1 MSCRKNWFYG
11 FCVAFSAIGLLY
23 IIVCGF
29 MSLGKGQEYPYFP
42 KGMLIVGL
50 FLVWMLVQFMATLS
64 AKLHLYEKFSVQKKW
79 VRILEYIFVFLV
91 LVAGLMVRL
100 YVINW
105 ISVPPKADYKTY
117 FEIGQ
122 LLHEGT
128 LQKAG
133 KGYCD
138 YIAMFPHVLGYSY
151 ILSKLFDIVGVNV
164 QAGLYLN
171 VAFSLATT
179 FVMYKIG
186 KKVGGRIAGLVALVG
201 CAFWPSQVM
210 YINILS
216 AEYSFTFFLYACVW
230 LFLSLVMD
238 YGVDSKHSVR
248 GFILHFVLGA
258 LVAVTAAI
266 RPMALILLIAIILVL
281 IPQRSKM
288 PPGKNINDIPL
299 TVRALSKGWIRIV
312 LILIPYLII
321 STVITTNEELVINRT
336 LPSSS
341 ASFGYNL
348 LVGLNAES
356 EGGWNQE
363 DKDLL
368 YNTMEETGSATQAH
382 ITCRDLA
389 FVRLTIN
396 PKGIFN
402 LFILKYE
409 LLWGNDD
416 YGATTNITFLAEDN
430 RLPEELENYLYSFR
444 DWNDVVYVVFVF
456 LSLIALIYMW
466 KQEGNWSILLVL
478 LYLGTVAMH
487 LMVETQNRYHYFVI
501 QVFIALAGLGLQFV
515 FRDARKS
522 IQVKSEEQREQ
533 AVIEQIEQLETQQIT
548 LLDEKKAELQKE
560 VMENVFDMKDALVN
574 GHVKMTVSEAYAPK
588 DETIETASEESSE

>member
-1 MSCRKNWFYG
+1 MKIRKNWFYS

-29 MSLGKGQEYPYFP
+29 TSLGKGQEYSYFP
-42 KGMLIVGL
+42 KGLLILGL
-50 FLVWMLVQFMATLS
+50 FVLWMTVQFLAVVS
-64 AKLHLYEKFSVQKKW
+64 AKLRLSERVSAQKTW
-79 VRILEYIFVFLV
+79 VKVLECVIVIV
-91 LVAGLMVRL
+91 VMIAGLCVRL
-100 YVINW
+100 YMINW
-105 ISVPPKADYKTY
+105 ISIPPKADYKTY
-117 FEIGQ
+117 YEIAE

-138 YIAMFPHVLGYSY
+138 YIAMFPHVLGYSF
-151 ILSKLFDIVGVNV
+151 ILSKLFDIVGVSV

-171 VAFSLATT
+171 VFFSMCTV
-179 FVMYKIG
+179 FFIYKIG
-186 KKVGGRIAGLVALVG
+186 RKVGGRIAGMIALIG

-238 YGVDSKHSVR
+238 YGADTKHSVR
-248 GFILHFVLGA
+248 GFVLHFVLGILIA
-258 LVAVTAAI
+258 IAAAI

-281 IPQRSKM
+281 IPQKTKM
-288 PPGKNINDIPL
+288 PAGKSINDIPL
-299 TVRALSKGWIRIV
+299 TVRALSKGWIRII
-312 LILIPYLII
+312 LILLPYLII
-321 STVITTNEELVINRT
+321 STVISTNEELVVDRT
-336 LPSSS
+336 LPSAS

-348 LVGLNAES
+348 LVGLNTES

-389 FVRLTIN
+389 FTRLMIN

-416 YGATTNITFLAEDN
+416 YGATTNIMFLAEDN
-430 RLPEELENYLYSFR
+430 RLPDELESFLYSFR
-444 DWNDVVYVVFVF
+444 DWNDIIYIIFVF
-456 LSLIALIYMW
+456 MSLIALIYMW
-466 KQEGNWSILLVL
+466 KKEGNWSVLLVL

-501 QVFIALAGLGLQFV
+501 QVFIVLAGMGFQFI
-515 FRDARKS
+515 FNDAKGQMKQKIKRK
-522 IQVKSEEQREQ
+522 EEH
-533 AVIEQIEQLETQQIT
+533 AVVEQIEELETKQMAM
-548 LLDEKKAELQKE
+548 LEEKKVEIQKE
-560 VMENVFDMKDALVN
+560 VMANVFDMRSALEE
-574 GHVKMTVSEAYAPK
+574 GHVKMTVSQAYSPKEAK
-588 DETIETASEESSE
+588 QSDSEEFKE

>member
-1 MSCRKNWFYG
+1 MNCRKNWFYN
-11 FCVAFSAIGLLY
+11 FCIAFSAIGFLY

-29 MSLGKGQEYPYFP
+29 MSLGKGQEYSYFP
-42 KGMLIVGL
+42 KGLLILGL
-50 FLVWMLVQFMATLS
+50 FIVWMTAQFSAVVS
-64 AKLHLYEKFSVQKKW
+64 AKFHLSEVFAARKVW
-79 VRILEYIFVFLV
+79 VRITEGIIVIIV
-91 LVAGLMVRL
+91 LAAALYVRL
-100 YVINW
+100 YMINW

-117 FEIGQ
+117 FEIAQ

-138 YIAMFPHVLGYSY
+138 YIAMFPHVLGYSF
-151 ILSKLFDIVGVNV
+151 ILSKLFDVVGVNV

-171 VAFSLATT
+171 VFFSMATILIT
-179 FVMYKIG
+179 YRIG
-186 KKVGGRIAGLVALVG
+186 RKLGGRITGLVALVG

-216 AEYSFTFFLYACVW
+216 AEYSFTFFLFLCVW
-230 LFLSLVMD
+230 LFISLVMD
-238 YGVDSKHSVR
+238 YGADTKHSVR
-248 GFILHFVLGA
+248 GFTLHLLLGA
-258 LVAVTAAI
+258 LIAIAAAI
-266 RPMALILLIAIILVL
+266 RPMALILLIAVILVL
-281 IPQRSKM
+281 IPQKTKM
-288 PPGKNINDIPL
+288 PVGKSINDIPL
-299 TVRALSKGWIRIV
+299 TVRALGKGWIRII

-321 STVITTNEELVINRT
+321 STVVTTNEELAVNRT

-341 ASFGYNL
+341 TSFGYNL
-348 LVGLNAES
+348 LVGLNTES

-389 FVRLTIN
+389 FTRLIIN

-416 YGATTNITFLAEDN
+416 YGATTNIMFLAEDD
-430 RLPEELENYLYSFR
+430 RLPEELEMLLYTIR
-444 DWNDVVYVVFVF
+444 DWNDVVYVIFIF
-456 LSLIALIYMW
+456 LGLIALIYMW
-466 KQEGNWSILLVL
+466 KKDGNWSVLLVL

-501 QVFIALAGLGLQFV
+501 QAFIILAGMGLQFI
-515 FRDARKS
+515 FNDAKEQMKLREK
-522 IQVKSEEQREQ
+522 QKEEQT
-533 AVIEQIEQLETQQIT
+533 VIEQIEEMETKQIQM
-548 LLDEKKAELQKE
+548 LDEKKAELQKE
-560 VMENVFDMKDALVN
+560 VMANVFDMKQALEN
-574 GHVKMTVSEAYAPK
+574 GHVKMTVSQAYR
-588 DETIETASEESSE
+588 SEENQDTDSAQTEE

>member
-1 MSCRKNWFYG
+1 MDCKKNWFYS
-11 FCVAFSAIGLLY
+11 FCIAFSAIGLLY

-29 MSLGKGQEYPYFP
+29 MSLGKGQEYAYFP
-42 KGMLIVGL
+42 KGLLILGL
-50 FLVWMLVQFMATLS
+50 FGVWMITQFFATVSARLGLS
-64 AKLHLYEKFSVQKKW
+64 EKLSSQKRW
-79 VRILEYIFVFLV
+79 VRVLEYLFVIV
-91 LVAGLMVRL
+91 IMAAGLLVRL
-100 YVINW
+100 YVLNW
-105 ISVPPKADYKTY
+105 IAIPPKADYKTY
-117 FEIGQ
+117 YEIAQ

-138 YIAMFPHVLGYSY
+138 YIAMFPHVLGYAF
-151 ILSKLFDIVGVNV
+151 ILSKLFDITGVSV
-164 QAGLYLN
+164 SAGLYLN
-171 VAFSLATT
+171 VFFSMGTV
-179 FVMYKIG
+179 FIIYKIG
-186 KKVGGRIAGLVALVG
+186 RKVGGRIAGLIALVG
-201 CAFWPSQVM
+201 CAFWPSQVI

-216 AEYSFTFFLYACVW
+216 AEYSFTFFLYASVW

-238 YGVDSKHSVR
+238 YGAESKHSVR

-258 LVAVTAAI
+258 MIAITAAI

-281 IPQRSKM
+281 APQKTKM
-288 PPGKNINDIPL
+288 PAGKNINDIPL
-299 TVRALSKGWIRIV
+299 TVRALGKGWIRLI

-321 STVITTNEELVINRT
+321 STIITTNEELAIDRT

-348 LVGLNAES
+348 LVGLNTES

-389 FVRLTIN
+389 FIRLLNN

-416 YGATTNITFLAEDN
+416 YGATTNIMFLAEDN
-430 RLPEELENYLYSFR
+430 RLPEELEIYLYSFR
-444 DWNDVVYVVFVF
+444 DWNDVVYVIFVF
-456 LSLIALIYMW
+456 LSLIAIIYLW
-466 KQEGNWSILLVL
+466 KREGNWAVLLVL

-501 QVFIALAGLGLQFV
+501 QVFIILGGMGVQFIFKDSKEKRKQFV
-515 FRDARKS
+515 S
-522 IQVKSEEQREQ
+522 VQEEQE
-533 AVIEQIEQLETQQIT
+533 AIDQIEEMEQQQVAI
-548 LLDEKKAELQKE
+548 LDEKKAELQKE
-560 VMENVFDMKDALVN
+560 VMENVFDMNSALEK
-574 GHVKMTVSEAYAPK
+574 GHVKMTVSQAYQEKIVSRDP
-588 DETIETASEESSE
+588 DHLEQ

>member
-1 MSCRKNWFYG
+1 MDCKKNWFYS
-11 FCVAFSAIGLLY
+11 FCIAFSAIGLLY

-29 MSLGKGQEYPYFP
+29 MSLGKGQEYAYFP
-42 KGMLIVGL
+42 KGLLILGL
-50 FLVWMLVQFMATLS
+50 FGVWMITQFFATVSSRLGLS
-64 AKLHLYEKFSVQKKW
+64 EKLSSQKRW
-79 VRILEYIFVFLV
+79 VRVLEYLFVIV
-91 LVAGLMVRL
+91 IMAAGLLVRL
-100 YVINW
+100 YVLNW
-105 ISVPPKADYKTY
+105 IAIPPKADYKTY
-117 FEIGQ
+117 YEIAQ

-138 YIAMFPHVLGYSY
+138 YIAMFPHVLGYAF
-151 ILSKLFDIVGVNV
+151 ILSKLFGFTGVSV
-164 QAGLYLN
+164 SAGLYLN
-171 VAFSLATT
+171 VFFSMGTV
-179 FVMYKIG
+179 FIIYKIG
-186 KKVGGRIAGLVALVG
+186 RKVGGRIAGLIALVG
-201 CAFWPSQVM
+201 CAFWPSQVI

-216 AEYSFTFFLYACVW
+216 AEYSFTFFLYASVW

-238 YGVDSKHSVR
+238 YGAESKHSVR

-258 LVAVTAAI
+258 MIAITAAI

-281 IPQRSKM
+281 APQKTKM
-288 PPGKNINDIPL
+288 PAGKNINDIPL
-299 TVRALSKGWIRIV
+299 TVRALGKGWIRLI

-321 STVITTNEELVINRT
+321 STIITTNEELAIDRT

-348 LVGLNAES
+348 LVGLNTES

-389 FVRLTIN
+389 FIRLLNN

-416 YGATTNITFLAEDN
+416 YGATTNIMFLAEDN
-430 RLPEELENYLYSFR
+430 RLPEELEIYLYSFR
-444 DWNDVVYVVFVF
+444 DWNDVVYVIFVF
-456 LSLIALIYMW
+456 LSLIAIIYLW
-466 KQEGNWSILLVL
+466 KREGNWAVLLVL

-501 QVFIALAGLGLQFV
+501 QVFIILGGMGVQFIFKDSKEKRKQFV
-515 FRDARKS
+515 S
-522 IQVKSEEQREQ
+522 VQEEQE
-533 AVIEQIEQLETQQIT
+533 AIDQIEEMEQQQVAI
-548 LLDEKKAELQKE
+548 LDEKKAELQKE
-560 VMENVFDMKDALVN
+560 VMENVFDMNSALEK
-574 GHVKMTVSEAYAPK
+574 GHVKMTVSQAYQEKIVSRDP
-588 DETIETASEESSE
+588 DHLEQ

>member
-1 MSCRKNWFYG
+1 MDCKKNWFYS
-11 FCVAFSAIGLLY
+11 FCIAFSAIGLLY

-29 MSLGKGQEYPYFP
+29 MSLGKGQEYAYFP
-42 KGMLIVGL
+42 KGLLILGL
-50 FLVWMLVQFMATLS
+50 FGVWMITQFFATVSARLGLS
-64 AKLHLYEKFSVQKKW
+64 EKLSSQKRW
-79 VRILEYIFVFLV
+79 VRVLEYLFVIV
-91 LVAGLMVRL
+91 IMAAGLLVRL
-100 YVINW
+100 YVLNW
-105 ISVPPKADYKTY
+105 IAIPPKADYKTY
-117 FEIGQ
+117 YEIAQ

-138 YIAMFPHVLGYSY
+138 YIAMFPHVLGYAF
-151 ILSKLFDIVGVNV
+151 ILSKLFGFTGVSV
-164 QAGLYLN
+164 SAGLYLN
-171 VAFSLATT
+171 VFFSMGTV
-179 FVMYKIG
+179 FIIYKIG
-186 KKVGGRIAGLVALVG
+186 RKVGGRIAGLIALVG
-201 CAFWPSQVM
+201 CAFWPSQVI

-216 AEYSFTFFLYACVW
+216 AEYSFTFFLYASVW

-238 YGVDSKHSVR
+238 YGAESKHSVR

-258 LVAVTAAI
+258 MIAITAAI

-281 IPQRSKM
+281 APQKTKM
-288 PPGKNINDIPL
+288 PAGKNINDIPL
-299 TVRALSKGWIRIV
+299 TVRALGKGWIRLI

-321 STVITTNEELVINRT
+321 STIITTNEELAIDRT

-348 LVGLNAES
+348 LVGLNTES

-389 FVRLTIN
+389 FIRLLNN

-416 YGATTNITFLAEDN
+416 YGATTNIMFLAEDN
-430 RLPEELENYLYSFR
+430 RLPEELEIYLYSFR
-444 DWNDVVYVVFVF
+444 DWNDVVYVIFVF
-456 LSLIALIYMW
+456 LSLIAIIYLW
-466 KQEGNWSILLVL
+466 KREGNWAVLLVL

-501 QVFIALAGLGLQFV
+501 QVFIILGGMGVQFIFKDSKEKRKQFV
-515 FRDARKS
+515 S
-522 IQVKSEEQREQ
+522 VQEEQE
-533 AVIEQIEQLETQQIT
+533 AIDQIEEMEQQQVAI
-548 LLDEKKAELQKE
+548 LDEKKAELQKE
-560 VMENVFDMKDALVN
+560 VMENVFDMNSALEK
-574 GHVKMTVSEAYAPK
+574 GHVKMTVSQAYQEKIVSRDP
-588 DETIETASEESSE
+588 DHLEQ